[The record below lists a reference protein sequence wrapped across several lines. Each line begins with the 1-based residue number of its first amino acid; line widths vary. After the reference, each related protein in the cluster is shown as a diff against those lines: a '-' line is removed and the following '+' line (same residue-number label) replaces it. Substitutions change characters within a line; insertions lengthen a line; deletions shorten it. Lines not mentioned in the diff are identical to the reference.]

1 MKYTLLRRLVQFLI
15 LGLFIAGNCYGF
27 KILQG
32 NLSSSVLFGVINL
45 SDPFAVLQLFLASF
59 SLGALSI
66 VGALIIFAFYAL
78 IAPRAFCGWVCP
90 INILTDL
97 AAWIRKVLNIQTKMF
112 SVSKNARYYLLVLV
126 LLCSGLFSIAAFEI
140 LNFVGFFTRA
150 VVSLSV
156 SAFSIAAIIVI
167 FEIFAGNRIICS
179 HICPLGG
186 FWAIASKF
194 SLIRIFHNANKCTK
208 CNKCKS
214 VCPEVQVL
222 KMVSKESFKIDSEC
236 ISCGRCVQIC
246 DDDALNFSI
255 LGVKK

>member
-1 MKYTLLRRLVQFLI
+1 MKYTILRRIVQLAV
-15 LGLFIAGNCYGF
+15 LGLFIAGNCYGV

-32 NLSSSVLFGVINL
+32 NLSSSVLFDTINL

-59 SLGALSI
+59 SLGATAI
-66 VGALIIFAFYAL
+66 TGALIIFVFYAL

-90 INILTDL
+90 INILTDF
-97 AAWIRKVLNIQTKMF
+97 AAWIRGKLGIQSKIL
-112 SVSKNARYYLLVLV
+112 SVSKNARYYLLVLA
-126 LLCSGLFSIAAFEI
+126 LLCSGLFGIAAFET
-140 LNFVGFFTRA
+140 LNFIGFFTRA
-150 VVSLSV
+150 VVSLSLG
-156 SAFSIAAIIVI
+156 AITIAIVIVI

-194 SLIRIFHNANKCTK
+194 SLIRIFHNADKCSK
-208 CNKCKS
+208 CNKCKT

-222 KMVSKESFKIDSEC
+222 KMVGKENFKVNSEC
-236 ISCGRCVQIC
+236 ISCGRCVSVC